1 MCDLAICIILHYTSS
16 LQVVFCFSTPAFSL
30 VRVGFVS
37 FEMCQEI
44 MIRSVLLLL
53 QFGPHGTD
61 FTSQENNFGLRQF
74 FED

>member
-1 MCDLAICIILHYTSS
+1 MCDLAICVSLHYTSS
-16 LQVVFCFSTPAFSL
+16 LHVVFCFSTPAFSL
-30 VRVGFVS
+30 ERAGFVA
-37 FEMCQEI
+37 FEMCPEI

>member
-1 MCDLAICIILHYTSS
+1 MCDLAVCISLRYTSS
-16 LQVVFCFSTPAFSL
+16 LYVVFCFSTPAFSL
-30 VRVGFVS
+30 ESFGFVA

-44 MIRSVLLLL
+44 MVMSVLLLL

-61 FTSQENNFGLRQF
+61 FTSQENNFGLCQF

>member
-1 MCDLAICIILHYTSS
+1 MCDLAVCISLHYTSS
-16 LQVVFCFSTPAFSL
+16 LQVVFCLSTPALSL
-30 VRVGFVS
+30 ERVA